1 MAGRAV
7 VEALGAEG
15 EAGDAINAVG
25 AFAADVVVEGSRA
38 VRLNDG
44 VERVTSAALV
54 AKYARVAAAY
64 VAPPHGCVR

>member
-15 EAGDAINAVG
+15 EEGDAIDHVG
-25 AFAADVVVEGSRA
+25 ASAVADVVGDSQA
-38 VRLNDG
+38 VRVNGG
-44 VERVTSAALV
+44 VGQVTPAALV

-64 VAPPHGCVR
+64 VAPRHGCVR

>member
-15 EAGDAINAVG
+15 EAGGAINAVG
-25 AFAADVVVEGSRA
+25 AFAADVVEGSRA

-44 VERVTSAALV
+44 VERVTPAALV

-64 VAPPHGCVR
+64 VAPPHGCAR